1 MSDNSRASTE
11 TPVRIVK
18 KTSVALRQ
26 CHRAVDNLR
35 GVGEWAGRHR
45 LERLEAGTFDLRARL
60 EVVTADL
67 RSLVGILRA
76 QLAVQGAGESDL
88 CE

>member
-11 TPVRIVK
+11 TPVHMVK

-26 CHRAVDNLR
+26 CQRAVDNLR
-35 GVGEWAGRHR
+35 IVSEWAGTHR
-45 LERLEAGTFDLRARL
+45 LERLAAGTFDLRARL
-60 EVVTADL
+60 DLVTSDL